1 MLYSDLG
8 AQAPS
13 FGAPFRL
20 LRGDLA
26 VLDGSDAVRE
36 FDRQDPY
43 GSRVAQD
50 GNPQSKWERHM
61 VWLLLLVGVI
71 VFALL
76 AARVTQVR
84 RRKSANTGH

>member
-1 MLYSDLG
+1 MNVG
-8 AQAPS
+8 H
-13 FGAPFRL
+13 
-20 LRGDLA
+20 
-26 VLDGSDAVRE
+26 
-36 FDRQDPY
+36 
-43 GSRVAQD
+43 D